1 MSWHSLWRSVLML
14 ALGAASCLA
23 AASQPPGADIQKLFE
38 EFLKAPTRE
47 SYLRV
52 HKALTAS
59 EAYSPYSLDL
69 GKIGGLVREKK
80 FKEAKA
86 LLDKAMPNL
95 LLSPRAHLYGI
106 QIARGLGDDAAVARE
121 RDIFRKCL
129 KGILSTGDGSPDRAY
144 IVTRISDEYDALRAL
159 RKHKTRQSLMHR
171 DGKAYDAIA
180 CADGSQVWFDISAA
194 YAAMS
199 RRLRKGAKPDKKE

>member
-1 MSWHSLWRSVLML
+1 MSGHSLRRSVLML
-14 ALGAASCLA
+14 VLGGASCLA

-52 HKALTAS
+52 HKALTSS

-69 GKIGGLVREKK
+69 SNIGGLVREKK
-80 FKEAKA
+80 FREAKA

-95 LLSPRAHLYGI
+95 LLSPRAHLYAI
-106 QIARGLGDDAAVARE
+106 LTARGLGDDAAVARE
-121 RDIFRKCL
+121 RDCFAKCV
-129 KGILSTGDGSPDRAY
+129 KGILSTGDGTAERAY
-144 IVTRISDEYDALRAL
+144 IVARVSDEYDALRAL

-180 CADGSQVWFDISAA
+180 CADGSQVWFDITAA

-199 RRLRKGAKPDKKE
+199 RRIRKGAEPDKKE